1 MDTKLNL
8 EKSHENLELQIK
20 NRNDSISNLECE
32 LKANQETIKLLN
44 ESIHCKEIEINE
56 LKEELNEQLECK
68 EDTQLK
74 MSNRD
79 AIISEL
85 KFDLQTLHK
94 TITNHEE
101 EKTSLLDELKTKQAS
116 LANLEKLLRE
126 KDELIILFKD
136 EIQANNETIED
147 LKNIESE
154 YRASQVDSSP
164 FNSKNSISVEKPET
178 ILSLDSYRGGW
189 PSLYMPRRS
198 NPWFN
203 KNIRPGTIREK
214 SSSKTVKRAKS
225 KMKTAISSLG
235 YLKNINA

>member
-1 MDTKLNL
+1 MGKEKELQRKEEKIEEKKMLYDDLMDTKLNL

-68 EDTQLK
+68 DDIQLK

-85 KFDLQTLHK
+85 KFDLETLHK
-94 TITNHEE
+94 TIINHEE

-126 KDELIILFKD
+126 KDELITL
-136 EIQANNETIED
+136 
-147 LKNIESE
+147 
-154 YRASQVDSSP
+154 
-164 FNSKNSISVEKPET
+164 
-178 ILSLDSYRGGW
+178 
-189 PSLYMPRRS
+189 
-198 NPWFN
+198 
-203 KNIRPGTIREK
+203 
-214 SSSKTVKRAKS
+214 
-225 KMKTAISSLG
+225 
-235 YLKNINA
+235 